1 MMSRVILVAML
12 PPSGATLCDLLAAMD
27 KTTPRT
33 GTSNLAQDL
42 FSRPLAV
49 WMYST
54 ERPRCPFEE
63 IGTVRSRKPGFWVS
77 MEDVAE
83 SVRDVARQLG
93 GDAIIGVN
101 NSSQI
106 NGGTVIGGTVNVDTD
121 LVLSGTVIRFKDDEC
136 RE

>member
-1 MMSRVILVAML
+1 MNRIRLVVSALVI
-12 PPSGATLCDLLAAMD
+12 STLAACAPSVD
-27 KTTPRT
+27 TVRLSPVPYPPRPH
-33 GTSNLAQDL
+33 D
-42 FSRPLAV
+42 FRIR
-49 WMYST
+49 MYST